1 MNRGTP
7 SQARRTTE
15 VEQEI
20 RLLLRRGRALFYDWA
35 SLVSPGLTPTE
46 YAALVSVHESGELRA
61 SDVADRLRL
70 DKSTVSRLVGRL
82 VELGLVEVAPDDRDG
97 RARLLRVT
105 PAGDR
110 WIASAR
116 DEQHK
121 RLLASFATWP
131 EEDLDQLVRL
141 LRRLNADLSS

>member
-1 MNRGTP
+1 MSRGRSNRAGRATD
-7 SQARRTTE
+7 

-20 RLLLRRGRALFYDWA
+20 RTLLRRGRSLFTDWA
-35 SLVSPGLTPTE
+35 ALVSPGLTPTE
-46 YAALVSVHESGELRA
+46 YAALVSVQESGELRA
-61 SDVADRLRL
+61 SDLVDRLRL
-70 DKSTVSRLVGRL
+70 DKSTVSRLVARL
-82 VELGLVEVAPDDRDG
+82 VDLGLVEVAPDDRDG

-105 PAGDR
+105 HAGDR
-110 WIASAR
+110 WLAAAR